1 MNILEKIVNEIKNDL
16 IEKKNLLSIE
26 SLKKNIDYD
35 SNSFSL
41 YDSLNNDYL
50 SLIAEIKDTSPSKG
64 KLMNGKNFINLAK
77 NYLDANVNAISIVT
91 ERNFFKGSLDN
102 IINLKKLNEYDSTP
116 VLRKDFIIDQYQ
128 IFESKFYGA
137 DAILLIASI
146 LSQKQLTDFV
156 LLAKTINLECL
167 VEVHN
172 LSELEKALVS
182 DTRIIGINNRNLN
195 DFSVDINTTL
205 NLVEKIP
212 DHILKVSESGI
223 FTREHISALENA
235 GCNAAL
241 IGEAIITADD
251 PYKKIIELTND

>member
-64 KLMNGKNFINLAK
+64 KLMKGKNFINLAK
-77 NYLDANVNAISIVT
+77 NYLDANVNAISLVT
-91 ERNFFKGSLDN
+91 EKNFFKGSLDN

-172 LSELEKALVS
+172 LSELEKALLS

-205 NLVEKIP
+205 NLVKKIP

-223 FTREHISALENA
+223 FTREHISVLENA

-241 IGEAIITADD
+241 IGEAIITSDD